1 MRLRKTAERRKSE
14 IVEAAMRLADG
25 VGPDRLTTEAIATAV
40 GLTQPA
46 VFRHFPRKQDIW
58 EAVAARIG
66 ETMERRWARAADGA
80 TSSQRLHGV
89 VATQLDLIRSTPAI
103 PAILF
108 SRELHAE
115 NADLRRAFQ
124 GLLRRF
130 HRHLV
135 EIVEHGRGSGDF
147 RPDLDPS
154 DASYLVIALV
164 QGLAL
169 RWSLSGRGFD
179 PVAEGERLLA
189 ILLQGFVGQ
198 TADAEANERS

>member
-1 MRLRKTAERRKSE
+1 MRLRKTAELRKSE

-25 VGPDRLTTEAIATAV
+25 VGPDRLTTDAIATAV
-40 GLTQPA
+40 GVTQPA

-80 TSSQRLHGV
+80 TPPQQLRGV

-124 GLLRRF
+124 ALLRRF
-130 HRHLV
+130 HRRLV
-135 EIVEHGRGSGDF
+135 EIVEDGRGAGDF

-154 DASYLVIALV
+154 DAAYLVIALV

-189 ILLQGFVGQ
+189 ILLRGFVGQ
-198 TADAEANERS
+198 VANLEASE

>member
-46 VFRHFPRKQDIW
+46 VFRHFPRKRDIW

-66 ETMERRWARAADGA
+66 ETMERRWDRAADGV
-80 TSSQRLHGV
+80 TSSQRLHAI

-115 NADLRRAFQ
+115 NADLRSAFQ
-124 GLLRRF
+124 ALLRRF
-130 HRHLV
+130 HRRLV
-135 EIVEHGRGSGDF
+135 EIVEHGRGAGDF

-154 DASYLVIALV
+154 DTAYLVIALV

-189 ILLQGFVGQ
+189 ILLQGVVGQ
-198 TADAEANERS
+198 IADAVANERS